1 MFNHLCLKCDSL
13 VSSVMQNQAEKA
25 IDLLETGRLDI
36 RFLDDIGHCK
46 NPLPLYKLSLCNA
59 ILLDNDN
66 WAESFLP
73 VVERNRQGC
82 KTLLDYWEK
91 RCDCP
96 VNLLWISLIIKKS
109 VLILKGGI

>member
-1 MFNHLCLKCDSL
+1 MFDQLCLKSDSL

-25 IDLLETGRLDI
+25 IGLLESGRLDL
-36 RFLDDIGHCK
+36 RFLDDIGRCK

-82 KTLLDYWEK
+82 KKNMFIMYSQ
-91 RCDCP
+91 R
-96 VNLLWISLIIKKS
+96 
-109 VLILKGGI
+109 